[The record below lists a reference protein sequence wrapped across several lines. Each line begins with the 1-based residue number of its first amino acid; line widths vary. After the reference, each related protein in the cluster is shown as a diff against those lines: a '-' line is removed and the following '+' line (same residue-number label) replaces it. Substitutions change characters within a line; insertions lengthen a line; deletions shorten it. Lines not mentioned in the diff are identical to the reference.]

1 MGNNHLYINGCSF
14 TKGHKLSEEE
24 SWPFLVQK
32 ELNLSQK
39 YENKS
44 QNANSLG
51 TIVYKSMFD
60 LKNNSENTL
69 VVIGLTWPT
78 RYSVLTDDIF
88 INFGP
93 AYYESNETTI
103 RNFVPLYDLLHE
115 DDKRKIVKKNKEKK
129 DLVEK
134 YSNFLKEL
142 CRHDENFLRNQL
154 FSSYFMIKSLEGF
167 LKSNNIDYIFVEFQN
182 SMYIHKENYHYGS
195 IFEIDKDKFL
205 FFNFDSK
212 KMVESHPSK
221 EQCIE
226 IKEEI
231 MKKIKK
237 LYPKY
242 LKSNQLNLF

>member
-14 TKGHKLSEEE
+14 TKGHQLSEEE

-103 RNFVPLYDLLHE
+103 RNFVPLYDLRHE
-115 DDKRKIVKKNKEKK
+115 DDKHKIVKKNKEKK

-182 SMYIHKENYHYGS
+182 SMYIHKENYDYGS

-231 MKKIKK
+231 IKKIKK

-242 LKSNQLNLF
+242 IKSNQLNLF